1 VGATLG
7 RVTPPQFSPSFAF
20 WAGPGL
26 ASWPL
31 ALGPGGAAFA
41 RPRSVMM
48 DQGTAEQPPTLMAA
62 TNKSLAQSNKSR
74 TEAEATKKRK
84 PPE

>member
-1 VGATLG
+1 
-7 RVTPPQFSPSFAF
+7 
-20 WAGPGL
+20 
-26 ASWPL
+26 
-31 ALGPGGAAFA
+31 
-41 RPRSVMM
+41 MM